1 MRGTAQPTSG
11 PATSA
16 NASSDALPPGVPR
29 VPKTLDTTRFQQD
42 PCSVLTPA
50 QLQMFKLPN
59 SGRTRKEPSPACSWS
74 DWSGPARMGLSV
86 TIATDRD
93 GLAGLYR
100 RQKNLK
106 VFEPLEIEG
115 YPAAIVL
122 AARDERPDGVCDV
135 EFAVTDKLS
144 ISVRT
149 TLETADKATNPCG
162 PTKAGAAEVLKTLK
176 AAN

>member
-1 MRGTAQPTSG
+1 MQGTAQ

-16 NASSDALPPGVPR
+16 NTSSDALPPDVPR
-29 VPKTLDTTRFQQD
+29 VPKALDTTRFQQD
-42 PCSVLTPA
+42 PCTILTPA
-50 QLQMFKLPN
+50 QLQALKLGE
-59 SGRTRKEPSPACSWS
+59 SGTTYQRPTPSCAWS
-74 DWSGPARMGLSV
+74 NWSGPAKMRMSV
-86 TIATDRD
+86 TFATDRD

-100 RQKNLK
+100 RHKNFK

-122 AARDERPDGVCDV
+122 VALDQRPDGVCDV

-144 ISVRT
+144 ISVQT
-149 TLETADKATNPCG
+149 TRLSTDKATNPCG